1 MENFHRTEG
10 FSLVEVLIVMAV
22 AAVILVAGASN
33 FSGIFA
39 LRRSVDEV
47 TNNIGT
53 TLQLAKL
60 KSAREG
66 VEYRLVL
73 ASCTSVDSSDP
84 DCEKCDTYSDYSTG
98 DETMN
103 VILERGDSNVGS
115 NTWCMQN
122 TQEKKFQSPINVAM
136 SGNVSTGPLR
146 ISFLPSGMRGDFR
159 TDPNAETVS
168 ILPAV
173 GAKIDKCGQVEV
185 TPVGGVR
192 VIQGRWDGSNCNAI
206 LDPQPTPGP

>member
-1 MENFHRTEG
+1 M
-10 FSLVEVLIVMAV
+10 
-22 AAVILVAGASN
+22 
-33 FSGIFA
+33 
-39 LRRSVDEV
+39 

-73 ASCTSVDSSDP
+73 ATCTSVDSSDP
-84 DCEKCDTYSDYSTG
+84 DCEKCNTYSDYSTG

-115 NTWCMQN
+115 NTWCMKN

-136 SGNVSTGPLR
+136 SGNVSNGPLR
-146 ISFLPSGMRGDFR
+146 ISFLPSGMRSDFR
-159 TDPNAETVS
+159 TDPNAEVLS
-168 ILPAV
+168 ILPAE

-185 TPVGGVR
+185 TPAGGVR
-192 VIQGRWDGSNCNAI
+192 VIQGRWDGSNFNAI
-206 LDPQPTPGP
+206 LDP

>member
-1 MENFHRTEG
+1 MENFHRIEG
-10 FSLVEVLIVMAV
+10 FSLIEMLVVMTV
-22 AAVILVAGASN
+22 VAVILQMGASY
-33 FSGIFA
+33 FSGNFA

-47 TNNIGT
+47 TNSIGT

-60 KSAREG
+60 QSARQG
-66 VEYRLVL
+66 VEYRLVF

-84 DCEKCDTYSDYSTG
+84 DCETCNTYSDYSTG

-122 TQEKKFQSPINVAM
+122 TQVKKFQSPINVAM
-136 SGNVSTGPLR
+136 SANLANGPLR

-159 TDPNAETVS
+159 TDPNAETVT
-168 ILPAV
+168 ILPAQ
-173 GAKIDKCGQVEV
+173 GAKIDKCGQVGV
-185 TPVGGVR
+185 TSAGGVR
-192 VIQGRWDGSNCNAI
+192 AIQGRWDGSNCNAI
-206 LDPQPTPGP
+206 LDTPPTPGP